1 VSGLSDLIS
10 TRSVAQQR
18 LQRVGHKGA
27 DLIAPGNTLAS
38 FDAALVAGV
47 DMIEFDVL
55 PEQPYAPAQGIA
67 GGHPR
72 EGERLL
78 LAHDYEDLARR
89 PAHTL
94 GEALA
99 HLASERFAGIEFD
112 IDLKLPGY
120 ELAVLDALREHGL
133 LARALISSQYRES
146 LAAIRAAEPGARLG
160 WSVPRVRRDPFASR
174 ALTPVAL
181 AWVSVARVVLPA
193 RAAAAIKDGSCDAV
207 MAHWRLVT
215 PRLVRSV
222 QGAGGEIF
230 VWTVDEL
237 PRIRAL
243 DALGVTGVISNDPR
257 LFAALTA
264 PA

>member
-10 TRSVAQQR
+10 TRSLAQRR

-27 DLIAPGNTLAS
+27 DLIAPGNTFAS
-38 FDAALVAGV
+38 FDAALAAGV

-55 PEQPYAPAQGIA
+55 PEQPYAQAEGKA

-72 EGERLL
+72 ESERLV
-78 LAHDYEDLARR
+78 LAHDYEDLVRR

-112 IDLKLPGY
+112 VDLKLPGY
-120 ELAVLDALREHGL
+120 ESAVLDALREHGL
-133 LARALISSQYRES
+133 LTRALISSQYRES
-146 LAAIRAAEPGARLG
+146 LAALRAAEPRARLG
-160 WSVPRVRRDPFASR
+160 WSVFASR

-181 AWVSVARVVLPA
+181 AWVAVARVMLPA
-193 RAAAAIKDGSCDAV
+193 RAAAAIKDGSCDAL

-222 QGAGGEIF
+222 RRAGGELF

-237 PRIRAL
+237 PRIQAL